1 MNLDRIGKY
10 RIVGKI
16 GQGAMGEVYKAHDP
30 LLNRYVALKTIS
42 PSLAADSEFRERFK
56 REAQSAARLNH
67 PNIVTV
73 FDFGEESGLTYMAM
87 ELLEGLDLREA
98 LRRRSLGHLGR
109 KLEVMVQ
116 LCDGL
121 AFAHSQ
127 GVVHRDL
134 KPGNV
139 HIQPTGHVKV
149 LDFGLA
155 RLGTSDITR
164 TGTVMGTPHYMSPE
178 QVRGERADARSDV
191 FSLGALFY
199 EILSGH
205 RAFEGGVV
213 AEVLQAI
220 VKKEPEPL
228 RRRVPDVPAALVP
241 VVERALAKSPD
252 RRFQDAGEMGQA
264 LGRARDSLAGETL
277 AGPGSGGRGRA
288 YDPDGGGRDDGARQR
303 RACRPVGRG
312 GERAGPRP
320 GRREPAD
327 VTTPRCDPSSP
338 WPPGPRP
345 RCRPGRAASWSARS
359 FSSRRRSPGSAS
371 GCAPAPAPPSP
382 PDAGGRRDGRD
393 PDRDPPD
400 EQGRARPGRPRQ
412 PRLPGGGRP
421 RPRSAGHRRRL
432 RRRPGDP
439 RAGGGRRRRSSRS
452 RPTRR
457 SPRSSRATPRAPPR
471 PSAGC
476 SRSTPGTRSRTG
488 CRSSSTAS
496 SAARPRT
503 RAARPATPGP
513 RPRPRGPRARP
524 TSAAPPPCSP
534 PRTASPGASSTPSPR
549 RSTSS
554 RGTPSK
560 WPAPPRK
567 PGGPP
572 ASPRRRPRSSRASCR
587 RRRRPWPPRR
597 PRPPRRRAS
606 TPLPT
611 PSVAAMVPTPSP
623 SAPLPAAPAA
633 DTRIAEI
640 ERVLAGYERAYE
652 TLDVAA
658 LRSVMDLGA
667 DQEKK
672 LREAFKAF
680 KSYDVEMSGH
690 SVEFEGDGSRE
701 GPGRATGHRQRP
713 APARG
718 EADVRARPPG
728 WGLADRLL
736 LLRTLAGP
744 ARTSSRDR
752 PPA

>member
-73 FDFGEESGLTYMAM
+73 FDFGEESGITYMAM

-220 VKKEPEPL
+220 VTKEPEPL
-228 RRRVPDVPAALVP
+228 RRRMPDVPAALVP
-241 VVERALAKSPD
+241 LVERALAKSAD
-252 RRFQDAGEMGQA
+252 RRFRDAGEMGQA
-264 LGRARDSLAGETL
+264 LGRVRDSLAGETL
-277 AGPGSGGRGRA
+277 AGPGAANEAERTILTGAGATLVLESAANAGRSVA
-288 YDPDGGGRDDGARQR
+288 GAN
-303 RACRPVGRG
+303 ALDLEPVGGTRRRQDATVRP
-312 GERAGPRP
+312 ELTVASGPETEVP
-320 GRREPAD
+320 
-327 VTTPRCDPSSP
+327 
-338 WPPGPRP
+338 
-345 RCRPGRAASWSARS
+345 ARS
-359 FSSRRRSPGSAS
+359 RGLVIGAVLLVAAALAGVGLWMRSRA
-371 GCAPAPAPPSP
+371 APAPPPGQVADETVGILTETLLMSKVELARADLDNRDYP
-382 PDAGGRRDGRD
+382 AAVAHAREALAIDEGYADAREILERAETAQKELAAAADEAVAAFEGGDT
-393 PDRDPPD
+393 
-400 EQGRARPGRPRQ
+400 AR
-412 PRLPGGGRP
+412 
-421 RPRSAGHRRRL
+421 
-432 RRRPGDP
+432 
-439 RAGGGRRRRSSRS
+439 
-452 RPTRR
+452 
-457 SPRSSRATPRAPPR
+457 
-471 PSAGC
+471 
-476 SRSTPGTRSRTG
+476 
-488 CRSSSTAS
+488 AS
-496 SAARPRT
+496 SALSRVLALDPRHPVADKLSVELNRFFRSQAEDARGQARNAKAAAEAA
-503 RAARPATPGP
+503 RAAGEADFRRAASLLTAADGLSGREQYAVAAQKYLESRNAFDVARTAAEARRATSLPSP
-513 RPRPRGPRARP
+513 SPPILARVTP
-524 TSAAPPPCSP
+524 TAPPTAAPPP
-534 PRTASPGASSTPSPR
+534 
-549 RSTSS
+549 
-554 RGTPSK
+554 
-560 WPAPPRK
+560 PAPT
-567 PGGPP
+567 P
-572 ASPRRRPRSSRASCR
+572 AS
-587 RRRRPWPPRR
+587 
-597 PRPPRRRAS
+597 AS

-611 PSVAAMVPTPSP
+611 PSVATMVPTPSP
-623 SAPLPAAPAA
+623 SAPLPDTSAA
-633 DTRIAEI
+633 DTRMREI

-658 LRSVMDLGA
+658 LRSVMDLGT

-680 KSYDVEMSGH
+680 KSYDVEMSGP
-690 SVEFEGDGSRE
+690 SVEFEGDARAKVRVARQDTVN
-701 GPGRATGHRQRP
+701 GRRQ
-713 APARG
+713 
-718 EADVRARPPG
+718 PPVKQTFVLG
-728 WGLADRLL
+728 RQGGAWRIVSYSFE
-736 LLRTLAGP
+736 R
-744 ARTSSRDR
+744 
-752 PPA
+752 

>member
-1 MNLDRIGKY
+1 MMNLDRIGKY

-199 EILSGH
+199 EVLSGH

-220 VKKEPEPL
+220 VTKEPEPL
-228 RRRVPDVPAALVP
+228 RRRVPDVPASLVP

-252 RRFQDAGEMGQA
+252 RRFRDAGEMGQA

-277 AGPGSGGRGRA
+277 AGPGATAEAERTVLTAAGATMGLEVAAHAGRSVAGRT
-288 YDPDGGGRDDGARQR
+288 RWTSSRS
-303 RACRPVGRG
+303 
-312 GERAGPRP
+312 AGT
-320 GRREPAD
+320 GD
-327 VTTPRCDPSSP
+327 VRTPRCDPNSP

-345 RCRPGRAASWSARS
+345 RCRPGPAAS
-359 FSSRRRSPGSAS
+359 
-371 GCAPAPAPPSP
+371 
-382 PDAGGRRDGRD
+382 
-393 PDRDPPD
+393 
-400 EQGRARPGRPRQ
+400 
-412 PRLPGGGRP
+412 
-421 RPRSAGHRRRL
+421 
-432 RRRPGDP
+432 
-439 RAGGGRRRRSSRS
+439 
-452 RPTRR
+452 
-457 SPRSSRATPRAPPR
+457 
-471 PSAGC
+471 
-476 SRSTPGTRSRTG
+476 
-488 CRSSSTAS
+488 
-496 SAARPRT
+496 
-503 RAARPATPGP
+503 
-513 RPRPRGPRARP
+513 
-524 TSAAPPPCSP
+524 
-534 PRTASPGASSTPSPR
+534 
-549 RSTSS
+549 
-554 RGTPSK
+554 
-560 WPAPPRK
+560 
-567 PGGPP
+567 
-572 ASPRRRPRSSRASCR
+572 
-587 RRRRPWPPRR
+587 
-597 PRPPRRRAS
+597 
-606 TPLPT
+606 
-611 PSVAAMVPTPSP
+611 
-623 SAPLPAAPAA
+623 
-633 DTRIAEI
+633 
-640 ERVLAGYERAYE
+640 
-652 TLDVAA
+652 
-658 LRSVMDLGA
+658 
-667 DQEKK
+667 
-672 LREAFKAF
+672 
-680 KSYDVEMSGH
+680 
-690 SVEFEGDGSRE
+690 
-701 GPGRATGHRQRP
+701 
-713 APARG
+713 
-718 EADVRARPPG
+718 
-728 WGLADRLL
+728 
-736 LLRTLAGP
+736 
-744 ARTSSRDR
+744 
-752 PPA
+752 